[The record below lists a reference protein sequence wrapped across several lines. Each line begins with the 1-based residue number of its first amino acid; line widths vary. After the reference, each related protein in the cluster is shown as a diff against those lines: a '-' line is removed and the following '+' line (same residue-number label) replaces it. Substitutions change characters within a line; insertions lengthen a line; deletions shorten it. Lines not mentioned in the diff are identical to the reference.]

1 MAARRDR
8 APGGGV
14 LIGSEPRETEVRRRT
29 PAAITLAAG
38 GVLALAAI
46 VLRSPVPLLLALPLL
61 IAPALAAFSAPPE
74 DGIARLRWSDAG
86 EGAEVRLVGTLAVP
100 DGTDPRSLTVRFY
113 RPAPLTEEAPPE
125 LRAGDGGLAFT
136 THWRAPYPCLAV
148 VPLPEVRWTDPLG
161 LAETRRPV
169 EGRAL
174 RVERFPPEVRRL
186 SAVRLRRTTPLPGE
200 VRARSLGPAG
210 EFFTLRAAAGGD
222 PVRRIN
228 WQASARQGRLLV
240 NEFAVERTGDILLVL
255 DERPTSLGAERDA
268 ALLAL
273 SASAALGIATG
284 FLAEKARV
292 GLALYD
298 EFLTAIPLGS
308 GRLQRH
314 RIARALTSARVGSA
328 AGPSERLAVSL
339 RRYFPPGVTT
349 VLFTPLADDDGGLL
363 LSHLRRR
370 GFPVAVLSPSPIPL
384 FVAAGAGRGEDDA
397 LATRLLAL
405 ARRQRIADTW
415 REAPVVDWDD
425 YWSLAGFVRFLSTP
439 VLERRRS

>member
-1 MAARRDR
+1 MSGAE
-8 APGGGV
+8 GT
-14 LIGSEPRETEVRRRT
+14 ETVVRRRA
-29 PAAITLAAG
+29 PAALLLAAG
-38 GVLALAAI
+38 GLLALGAVA
-46 VLRSPVPLLLALPLL
+46 LRSPVPLFLALPLL
-61 IAPALAAFSAPPE
+61 LAPALAAFSSPPPGE
-74 DGIARLRWSDAG
+74 RAELTWSVAGDGAA
-86 EGAEVRLVGTLAVP
+86 VRLEGTLRLSA
-100 DGTDPRSLTVRFY
+100 GTDPRSLTVRFY
-113 RPAPLTEEAPPE
+113 RPEPLEEVAPTEVRGE
-125 LRAGDGGLAFT
+125 DGAVGFT

-148 VPLPEVRWTDPLG
+148 VPLPEVLWVDPLG
-161 LAETRRPV
+161 LAERRLHV
-169 EGRAL
+169 EGRSL

-200 VRARSLGPAG
+200 VRARALGPSG

-228 WQASARQGRLLV
+228 WRASAREGRLLV
-240 NEFAVERTGDILLVL
+240 NEYSVERTGDILLVL
-255 DERPTSLGAERDA
+255 DLRPTSLGAERDA

-284 FLAEKARV
+284 FLSEKARV

-298 EFLTAIPLGS
+298 EFLSAIPLGS

-314 RIARALTSARVGSA
+314 RIARALTGVRLGTA

-349 VLFTPLADDDGGLL
+349 VLFTSLADDDGGLL

-384 FVAAGAGRGEDDA
+384 LVPAGRARTEDDA
-397 LATRLLAL
+397 LATRLLTL

-415 REAPVVDWDD
+415 REAPVVDWDE
-425 YWSLAGFVRFLSTP
+425 YWSLSGFVRFLSTP